1 MHLIGDI
8 AKYFKFDEV
17 NIDNWV
23 FKLFYKGCFILFLM
37 GSMVGILSQY
47 FGEPINCD
55 FKGIDSEMASDYC
68 WIHGSSYMPKRYQP
82 HMKCIVDHE
91 GAESEDDVADTSYY
105 QWVTFVL
112 MFQAATFILPYK
124 LWQCMEGGLLA
135 EFGQDANA
143 RILLENKHDIGD
155 GHVMEPLVE
164 KYVKF
169 FRSILHRNNYY
180 FIKFVCCECLNL
192 VMLYANFYLTD
203 VFINGNFWYYGWEA
217 VQFSRLSRAE
227 QSYTVNPMCK
237 AFPTE
242 VSCELPNVGAAGG
255 EQNHNGICVLSQN
268 ILNEKMYLAM
278 WFWLVFVIIV
288 SPLCIIYRIMT
299 LFFDGFRT
307 GLLITR
313 IGNTNDKFTRKAIKV
328 VMAKCYIGDWFV
340 LYQLSKNVNMYFF
353 RAFMR
358 ELKHEL
364 TPASRKGSFIV
375 KNKTDTLSRSQT
387 PFISPKIDEN
397 EDSNILLFNHCSD
410 VEGKSN
416 SPSAP
421 IIPQNRTSVVNSA
434 KETKM
439 GNSTSTL
446 LMPGPKGGAPKAVRN
461 KKVLDKRNPK
471 SFKMSQL
478 FSAGK
483 SQQGRSTGN
492 KNRGATSG
500 SERLYEDVP

>member
-1 MHLIGDI
+1 
-8 AKYFKFDEV
+8 
-17 NIDNWV
+17 
-23 FKLFYKGCFILFLM
+23 
-37 GSMVGILSQY
+37 
-47 FGEPINCD
+47 
-55 FKGIDSEMASDYC
+55 
-68 WIHGSSYMPKRYQP
+68 
-82 HMKCIVDHE
+82 
-91 GAESEDDVADTSYY
+91 
-105 QWVTFVL
+105 
-112 MFQAATFILPYK
+112 
-124 LWQCMEGGLLA
+124 
-135 EFGQDANA
+135 
-143 RILLENKHDIGD
+143 
-155 GHVMEPLVE
+155 
-164 KYVKF
+164 
-169 FRSILHRNNYY
+169 
-180 FIKFVCCECLNL
+180 
-192 VMLYANFYLTD
+192 
-203 VFINGNFWYYGWEA
+203 
-217 VQFSRLSRAE
+217 
-227 QSYTVNPMCK
+227 MCK